1 MKTLNQSTITA
12 NFNAALTSANLATNQ
27 NFYILN
33 VEDHVVYQSNDNVNL
48 NEEYKLYFFNGTKIL
63 PLEGKL
69 EQTADFK
76 RVEINDLITLAPEI
90 WVKNNDKYLHYSMP
104 AKSDKSDAVYGGKT
118 VYLYDIDKFG
128 SIEDIRKEKNLS
140 LALNTK
146 QIALFAEYQKSLK
159 LYLTILGIDV
169 DDIMQLFKQDIV
181 TMIYAAE
188 QTRLAKYEKKDNATT
203 SKTKLLQQQNEM
215 LQQQI
220 KEMQEQ
226 LKKLGLL

>member
-1 MKTLNQSTITA
+1 MKTLDLTITA
-12 NFNAALTSANLATNQ
+12 NFNAALTDANLATNQ
-27 NFYILN
+27 NFYIFN
-33 VEDHVVYQSNDNVNL
+33 IEEHTIYRSNDNVTL
-48 NEEYKLYFFNGTKIL
+48 DSDYQLYFFNGTKIL
-63 PLEGKL
+63 PIDGKF
-69 EQTADFK
+69 EQTKDFK
-76 RVEINDLITLAPEI
+76 RMEINDLITLAPEI

-104 AKSDKSDAVYGGKT
+104 AKSDKSDAIYGGKT

-146 QIALFAEYQKSLK
+146 QIALFAEYKHSLQ

-188 QTRLAKYEKKDNATT
+188 QTRLAKYEKKETATT
-203 SKTKLLQQQNEM
+203 SKTKLLQQQNEA
-215 LQQQI
+215 LQAQI
-220 KEMQEQ
+220 REMQEQ